1 MSILRYTDD
10 HEWARL
16 EGHTVTVGITAF
28 AQDQLGELVFVE
40 LPTLGGA
47 VTQGDDAA
55 VVESVKAAGEVKSP
69 ITGTIM
75 EINESLV
82 DTPEKVNDDPMG
94 EGWIYK
100 VAITDPTEWE
110 SLMDEAA
117 YATLVANASKTPT
130 APRF

>member
-1 MSILRYTDD
+1 MSILRFTDD

-16 EGHTVTVGITAF
+16 EGDTVTVGITEF

-55 VVESVKAAGEVKSP
+55 IVESVKAAGEVKSP
-69 ITGTIM
+69 VSGTIM

-82 DTPEKVNDDPMG
+82 ETPEKVNDDPIG

-100 VAITDPTEWE
+100 VVVTDPIEWE

-117 YATLVANASKTPT
+117 YTALVANAS
-130 APRF
+130 

>member
-16 EGHTVTVGITAF
+16 EGDTVTVGITAF

-47 VTQGDDAA
+47 VTQGDEAA

-69 ITGTIM
+69 VGGTIM

-82 DTPEKVNDDPMG
+82 DTPEKVNEDPMG

-117 YATLVANASKTPT
+117 YAALVANAS
-130 APRF
+130 

>member
-16 EGHTVTVGITAF
+16 EGDTVTVGITAF

-40 LPTLGGA
+40 LPTVGGA
-47 VTQGDDAA
+47 VTQGDEAA
-55 VVESVKAAGEVKSP
+55 VIESVKAAGEVKSP
-69 ITGTIM
+69 VGGTIM

-117 YATLVANASKTPT
+117 YAALVANAS
-130 APRF
+130 

>member
-1 MSILRYTDD
+1 MSNLRYTDD

-16 EGHTVTVGITAF
+16 EGDTVTVGITAF

-40 LPTLGGA
+40 LPTLGGT
-47 VTQGDDAA
+47 VTQGDEAA

-69 ITGTIM
+69 VGGTIM

-117 YATLVANASKTPT
+117 YAALVANAS
-130 APRF
+130 

>member
-16 EGHTVTVGITAF
+16 EGNTVTVGITEF
-28 AQDQLGELVFVE
+28 AQDQLGDLVFVE
-40 LPTLGGA
+40 LPTVGGA
-47 VTQGDDAA
+47 VTQGDEAA
-55 VVESVKAAGEVKSP
+55 VVESVKAAGEVNSP
-69 ITGTIM
+69 VGGTII

-110 SLMDEAA
+110 SLMDEEA
-117 YATLVANASKTPT
+117 YAALVTDAS
-130 APRF
+130 

>member
-47 VTQGDDAA
+47 VTQGDEAA

-69 ITGTIM
+69 VGGTIM

-117 YATLVANASKTPT
+117 YAALVANTS
-130 APRF
+130 

>member
-16 EGHTVTVGITAF
+16 EGDTVTVGITAF

-40 LPTLGGA
+40 LPTLGGV
-47 VTQGDDAA
+47 VTQGDEAA

-69 ITGTIM
+69 VGGTIM

-117 YATLVANASKTPT
+117 YAALVANLS
-130 APRF
+130 

>member
-1 MSILRYTDD
+1 MSNLRYTDD

-47 VTQGDDAA
+47 VTQGDEAA

-69 ITGTIM
+69 VGGTIM
-75 EINESLV
+75 EINDSLV

-117 YATLVANASKTPT
+117 YAALVANAS
-130 APRF
+130 

>member
-16 EGHTVTVGITAF
+16 EGDTVTVGITEF

-40 LPTLGGA
+40 LPTVGGA
-47 VTQGDDAA
+47 VTQGDEAA

-69 ITGTIM
+69 VGGTIM

-110 SLMDEAA
+110 GLMDEAA
-117 YATLVANASKTPT
+117 YAALVANAS
-130 APRF
+130 

>member
-16 EGHTVTVGITAF
+16 EGDTVTVGITAF

-47 VTQGDDAA
+47 VTQGDEAA

-69 ITGTIM
+69 VGGTIM

-100 VAITDPTEWE
+100 VAITDPVEWD
-110 SLMDEAA
+110 SLMDEAT
-117 YATLVANASKTPT
+117 YAALVANAS
-130 APRF
+130 

>member
-1 MSILRYTDD
+1 MSIPRYTDD

-16 EGHTVTVGITAF
+16 EGDTVTVGITEF

-40 LPTLGGA
+40 LPTVGGA
-47 VTQGDDAA
+47 VTQGDEAA

-69 ITGTIM
+69 VGGTIM

-117 YATLVANASKTPT
+117 YSALVANAS
-130 APRF
+130 

>member
-16 EGHTVTVGITAF
+16 EGDTVTVGITAF

-47 VTQGDDAA
+47 VTQGDEAA

-69 ITGTIM
+69 VGGTIM

-117 YATLVANASKTPT
+117 YAALVASAS
-130 APRF
+130 

>member
-16 EGHTVTVGITAF
+16 EGNSVTVGITEF

-40 LPTLGGA
+40 LPTVGAA
-47 VTQGDDAA
+47 VTQGDEAA

-69 ITGTIM
+69 VGGTIM

-82 DTPEKVNDDPMG
+82 DTPEKVNDDPLG

-100 VAITDPTEWE
+100 MAIGDPTEWE

-117 YATLVANASKTPT
+117 YAALVADIS
-130 APRF
+130 

>member
-16 EGHTVTVGITAF
+16 DGNTVTVGITEF

-40 LPTLGGA
+40 LPTIGGA
-47 VTQGDDAA
+47 VIQGDEAA
-55 VVESVKAAGEVKSP
+55 VIESVKAAGEVKSP
-69 ITGTIM
+69 VGGTIM

-82 DTPEKVNDDPMG
+82 DTPEKVNEDPMG

-100 VAITDPTEWE
+100 VAVENRIEWE

-117 YATLVANASKTPT
+117 YAALVANAS
-130 APRF
+130 

>member
-16 EGHTVTVGITAF
+16 AGHTVTVGITAF

-40 LPTLGGA
+40 LPTLGVA
-47 VTQGDDAA
+47 VTQGDEAA

-69 ITGTIM
+69 VGGTIM

-117 YATLVANASKTPT
+117 YAALVANAS
-130 APRF
+130 

>member
-47 VTQGDDAA
+47 VTQGDEAA

-69 ITGTIM
+69 VGGTIM

-117 YATLVANASKTPT
+117 YTALVANAS
-130 APRF
+130 

>member
-16 EGHTVTVGITAF
+16 EGDTVTVGITAF

-47 VTQGDDAA
+47 VTQGDEAA

-69 ITGTIM
+69 VGGTIM

-110 SLMDEAA
+110 NLMDEAA
-117 YATLVANASKTPT
+117 YAALVANAS
-130 APRF
+130 

>member
-16 EGHTVTVGITAF
+16 EGDTVTVGITAF

-40 LPTLGGA
+40 LPTLGGV
-47 VTQGDDAA
+47 VTQGDEAA

-69 ITGTIM
+69 VGGTIM

-117 YATLVANASKTPT
+117 YAALVANAS
-130 APRF
+130 

>member
-1 MSILRYTDD
+1 MSILRYADD

-16 EGHTVTVGITAF
+16 EGDTVTVGITAF

-47 VTQGDDAA
+47 VTQGDEAA

-69 ITGTIM
+69 VGGTIM

-117 YATLVANASKTPT
+117 YAALVANAS
-130 APRF
+130 

>member
-16 EGHTVTVGITAF
+16 EGDSVTVGITEF

-40 LPTLGGA
+40 LPTVGA
-47 VTQGDDAA
+47 VVTQGDGAA
-55 VVESVKAAGEVKSP
+55 VIESVKAAGEVKSP
-69 ITGTIM
+69 VGGTIM

-100 VAITDPTEWE
+100 VAIADQTEWE

-117 YATLVANASKTPT
+117 YAALVADTS
-130 APRF
+130 

>member
-1 MSILRYTDD
+1 MSILRYIDD

-16 EGHTVTVGITAF
+16 EGDTVTVGITEF

-40 LPTLGGA
+40 LPTIGGA
-47 VTQGDDAA
+47 VTQGDEAA
-55 VVESVKAAGEVKSP
+55 VIESVKAAGEVKSP
-69 ITGTIM
+69 VGGTIM

-82 DTPEKVNDDPMG
+82 DTPEKVNEDPMG

-100 VAITDPTEWE
+100 VAVADRIEWE

-117 YATLVANASKTPT
+117 YAALVANAS
-130 APRF
+130 

>member
-1 MSILRYTDD
+1 MSNLRYTDD

-16 EGHTVTVGITAF
+16 EGDTVTVGITTF

-47 VTQGDDAA
+47 VTQGDEAA

-69 ITGTIM
+69 VGGTIM

-117 YATLVANASKTPT
+117 YAALVANAS
-130 APRF
+130 

>member
-1 MSILRYTDD
+1 MSILKYTDD
-10 HEWARL
+10 HEWAQL
-16 EGHTVTVGITAF
+16 EGDTVTVGITEF

-55 VVESVKAAGEVKSP
+55 IVESVKAAGEVKSP
-69 ITGTIM
+69 VSGTII

-110 SLMDEAA
+110 SLMDETA
-117 YATLVANASKTPT
+117 YDALVANAS
-130 APRF
+130 

>member
-16 EGHTVTVGITAF
+16 EGNTITVGITEF
-28 AQDQLGELVFVE
+28 AQNQLGDLVFVE
-40 LPTLGGA
+40 LPTVGGT

-69 ITGTIM
+69 VSGTII
-75 EINESLV
+75 EINETLV
-82 DTPEKVNDDPMG
+82 DTPEKVNDDPTG

-100 VAITDPTEWE
+100 VAITSPTEWE
-110 SLMDEAA
+110 SLMDDADYAA
-117 YATLVANASKTPT
+117 LVANAS
-130 APRF
+130 

>member
-16 EGHTVTVGITAF
+16 EGDTVTVGITEF

-40 LPTLGGA
+40 LPTVGA
-47 VTQGDDAA
+47 VVTQGDEAA
-55 VVESVKAAGEVKSP
+55 VIESVKAAGEVKSP
-69 ITGTIM
+69 VGGTIM

-100 VAITDPTEWE
+100 VAIADQTEWE

-117 YATLVANASKTPT
+117 YATLVADAS
-130 APRF
+130 

>member
-16 EGHTVTVGITAF
+16 EGDTVTVGITEF

-40 LPTLGGA
+40 LPTVGGA
-47 VTQGDDAA
+47 VTQGDEAA
-55 VVESVKAAGEVKSP
+55 VIESVKAAGEVKSP
-69 ITGTIM
+69 VGGTIM

-94 EGWIYK
+94 KGWIYK

-117 YATLVANASKTPT
+117 YAALVADTS
-130 APRF
+130 

>member
-16 EGHTVTVGITAF
+16 DGNTVTVGITEF

-40 LPTLGGA
+40 LPTVGGA
-47 VTQGDDAA
+47 VTQGDEAA

-69 ITGTIM
+69 VGGTIL

-82 DTPEKVNDDPMG
+82 DTPEKVNDDPTG

-100 VAITDPTEWE
+100 VAIADPTEWE

-117 YATLVANASKTPT
+117 YAALVANAS
-130 APRF
+130 

>member
-16 EGHTVTVGITAF
+16 EGDTVTVGITEF

-40 LPTLGGA
+40 LPTVGAA
-47 VTQGDDAA
+47 VTQGNEAA
-55 VVESVKAAGEVKSP
+55 VIESVKAAGEVKSP
-69 ITGTIM
+69 VGGTIM

-100 VAITDPTEWE
+100 VAITDATEWE
-110 SLMDEAA
+110 GLMDEAA
-117 YATLVANASKTPT
+117 YAALVANAS
-130 APRF
+130 

>member
-16 EGHTVTVGITAF
+16 EGDTVTVGITAF

-47 VTQGDDAA
+47 VTQGDEAA

-69 ITGTIM
+69 VGGTIM

-110 SLMDEAA
+110 SLMAEAA
-117 YATLVANASKTPT
+117 YAALVANAS
-130 APRF
+130 

>member
-1 MSILRYTDD
+1 MLRYTDD

-16 EGHTVTVGITAF
+16 EGNTVTVGITEF
-28 AQDQLGELVFVE
+28 AQNQLGDLVFVE
-40 LPTLGGA
+40 LPTVGGT

-69 ITGTIM
+69 VSGTIM

-82 DTPEKVNDDPMG
+82 DTPEKVNDDPTG

-100 VAITDPTEWE
+100 VAITSPTEWE
-110 SLMDEAA
+110 SLMDDADYAA
-117 YATLVANASKTPT
+117 LVANAS
-130 APRF
+130 

>member
-16 EGHTVTVGITAF
+16 EGDTVTVGITAF

-47 VTQGDDAA
+47 VTQGDEAA

-69 ITGTIM
+69 VGGTIM

-94 EGWIYK
+94 EGWVYK

-117 YATLVANASKTPT
+117 YAALVANAS
-130 APRF
+130 

>member
-16 EGHTVTVGITAF
+16 EGDTVTVGITAF

-47 VTQGDDAA
+47 VTQGDEAA

-69 ITGTIM
+69 VGGTIM

-82 DTPEKVNDDPMG
+82 DTPEKVNEDPMG

-100 VAITDPTEWE
+100 VAVADRIEWE

-117 YATLVANASKTPT
+117 YAALVANAS
-130 APRF
+130 

>member
-16 EGHTVTVGITAF
+16 EGDSVTVGITEF

-40 LPTLGGA
+40 LPTVGA
-47 VTQGDDAA
+47 VVTQGDEAA
-55 VVESVKAAGEVKSP
+55 VIESVKAAGEVKSP
-69 ITGTIM
+69 VGGTIM

-100 VAITDPTEWE
+100 VAIADQTEWE

-117 YATLVANASKTPT
+117 YTALVANAS
-130 APRF
+130 